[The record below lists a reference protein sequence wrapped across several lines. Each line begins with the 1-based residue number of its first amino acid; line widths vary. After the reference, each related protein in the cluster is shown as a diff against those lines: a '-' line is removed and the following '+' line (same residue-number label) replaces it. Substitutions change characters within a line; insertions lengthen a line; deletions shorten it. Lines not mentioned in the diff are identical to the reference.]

1 MSPSQEIFLCHNLV
15 SHRNLRLI
23 VTSWT
28 PSDCIRGLKIFIVVL
43 LREPWPIFIQIIFSV
58 AFLIESSFSVTML
71 PCCKRL
77 SVSIKVSCKELLQL
91 VYNIGRISRRKF
103 RIWNHVIDSENRF
116 QARSLAIVPRA
127 GFGITE
133 HEWLKTVLQ
142 LKIISHS
149 SSFCVDCSGVLV
161 PGGFGIRGTLGK
173 LQAISWARARK
184 IPFLGKT
191 DVYES

>member
-133 HEWLKTVLQ
+133 HEWLKTNSFTTKNHITFILLLCWLQ
-142 LKIISHS
+142 W
-149 SSFCVDCSGVLV
+149 CSCARRL
-161 PGGFGIRGTLGK
+161 RNQRNLGK
-173 LQAISWARARK
+173 T
-184 IPFLGKT
+184 PGDFLGKGKE
-191 DVYES
+191 DSFSG